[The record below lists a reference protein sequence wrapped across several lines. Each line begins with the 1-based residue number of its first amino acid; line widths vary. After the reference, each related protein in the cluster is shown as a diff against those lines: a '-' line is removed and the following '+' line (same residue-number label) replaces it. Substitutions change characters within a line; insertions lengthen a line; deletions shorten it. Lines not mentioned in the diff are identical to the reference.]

1 MSPADQPSQQG
12 SNPTVLVVDDN
23 QGVLEFLLLLLS
35 KHGLS
40 VIGASSGNEC
50 LYIIQSRSVDL
61 IILDVMMP
69 VMDGLQVCHELK
81 KITSSIPIIL
91 LTARDDMLTRAAAM
105 DLGVSEFVA
114 KPVNNGD
121 LLSRI
126 RTQLSNLEWD
136 KTADQ
141 TFLKIKRSTLGLG
154 SKNKQKHA

>member
-1 MSPADQPSQQG
+1 
-12 SNPTVLVVDDN
+12 
-23 QGVLEFLLLLLS
+23 
-35 KHGLS
+35 
-40 VIGASSGNEC
+40 
-50 LYIIQSRSVDL
+50 
-61 IILDVMMP
+61 MMP

-91 LTARDDMLTRAAAM
+91 LTARDDMITRAAAM